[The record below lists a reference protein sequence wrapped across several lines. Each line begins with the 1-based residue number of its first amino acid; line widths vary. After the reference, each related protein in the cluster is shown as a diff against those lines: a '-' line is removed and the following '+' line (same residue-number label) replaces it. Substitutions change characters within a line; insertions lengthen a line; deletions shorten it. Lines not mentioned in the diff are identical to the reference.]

1 MASALPVSLQATKDR
16 LQVAA
21 IDFGTTYSGYA
32 FSFRTDFLENPL
44 KILTNKWESQ
54 GGSATLVSMK
64 TPSCVLFSQEGKFD
78 SFGYDAEEKYLTLA
92 MDEQHIRWFYFK
104 NFKMLLYENKN
115 LTRSTMLTDD
125 KGLKMPAH
133 KVFSACIRY
142 LKDHLVNLQSVPGKS
157 LKFREMHWV
166 LTVPAI
172 WDDSAKQFMREAAV
186 EAGIATENL
195 SLALEPEAAA
205 LYCRYLPMEKVVD
218 SAGKASIES
227 FAPGKRYLVLDA
239 GGGTIDITVH
249 ETLPDGT
256 VKEVYK
262 ANGGPWGGTTVDKAF
277 VSFLEEVTG
286 PEVMQI
292 FKTQHKEDFLQ
303 LMREFEIKK
312 KTMEPKDD
320 PDAKTMFRMPLAIH
334 ETFRTVHGTDFRMSL
349 LLKQNL
355 KDNVTFTGDKM
366 RVKPAQIQAL
376 FQKTIDHIVNH
387 LTDIF
392 KRPEVQGANMI
403 LMVGGFSE
411 SKMLQNALK
420 KNFPS
425 KQLVI
430 PEDAGLAVLKGAV
443 IFGHKPD
450 AIVARV
456 TPLTYGIE
464 IWPHFDASRH
474 PRSKLKMI
482 DGIARC
488 ADYFDK
494 HIEADTEVQAGKTFE
509 EKQYFPLTGDQT
521 KMSIK
526 IFASP
531 NKNPRYTDD
540 SGCSFKGK
548 ILVNLPDG
556 KTANEK
562 EVVVKMIYGNTELKV
577 EARVVKTGTVLSA
590 TLDFLG

>member
-1 MASALPVSLQATKDR
+1 MRRFLYIDMASALPVSVQATKDR

-32 FSFRTDFLENPL
+32 FSFRDEFLKNPL
-44 KILTNKWESQ
+44 KIFTNQWKSQ
-54 GGSATLVSMK
+54 GGSTNLLSMK
-64 TPSCVLFSQEGKFD
+64 TPSCVLFSPEGNFH
-78 SFGYDAEEKYLTLA
+78 SFGYNAEEKYMKLA
-92 MDEQHIRWFYFK
+92 MDDQHTRWFYFK
-104 NFKMLLYENKN
+104 HFKMLLYENKN
-115 LTRSTMLTDD
+115 LTRTTKLTDD

-142 LKDHLVNLQSVPGKS
+142 LKDHLLEMHATTGEG
-157 LKFREMHWV
+157 LKLGEMHWV

-186 EAGIATENL
+186 EAGIESEYL

-205 LYCRYLPMEKVVD
+205 LYCRYLPMEMVVS

-286 PEVMQI
+286 PEVMKI
-292 FKTQHKEDFLQ
+292 FKTTYKGAFLD
-303 LMREFEIKK
+303 LMREFEVKK
-312 KTMEPKDD
+312 KTMSPNEDAE
-320 PDAKTMFRMPLAIH
+320 AKTVFRMPIAIH
-334 ETFRTVHGTDFRMSL
+334 ETYRTVHGTDFRMSML
-349 LLKQNL
+349 LQQDI

-366 RVKPAQIQAL
+366 RVRPAQIQAL
-376 FQKTIDHIVNH
+376 FQNTIDHIVNH

-392 KRPEVQGANMI
+392 KRPEVQGANRI

-420 KNFPS
+420 RSFPS
-425 KQLVI
+425 KQMVS
-430 PEDAGLAVLKGAV
+430 PEEASLAVLKGAV
-443 IFGHKPD
+443 LFGHNPT
-450 AIVARV
+450 AIVARMSRF
-456 TPLTYGIE
+456 TYGTD
-464 IWPHFDASRH
+464 IWPIFDPTIH
-474 PRSKLKMI
+474 MISKLKI
-482 DGIARC
+482 VDGEQRC

-494 HIEADTEVQAGKTFE
+494 HIEVDTEVCAGMTFE
-509 EKQYFPLTGDQT
+509 EHTYFPL
-521 KMSIK
+521 
-526 IFASP
+526 
-531 NKNPRYTDD
+531 YTQQK
-540 SGCSFKGK
+540 C
-548 ILVNLPDG
+548 P
-556 KTANEK
+556 
-562 EVVVKMIYGNTELKV
+562 
-577 EARVVKTGTVLSA
+577 
-590 TLDFLG
+590 